1 VKEKDSHFIRKLSF
15 RIRPTDPDIGGE
27 GLREKKPS
35 ANTSRCLFSLLR
47 QGRLSAREAHE
58 IHDQARSGRHSP
70 NAAYVVAV
78 LQPDGARRAE
88 SLAPDGL
95 K

>member
-1 VKEKDSHFIRKLSF
+1 MIK
-15 RIRPTDPDIGGE
+15 
-27 GLREKKPS
+27 
-35 ANTSRCLFSLLR
+35 
-47 QGRLSAREAHE
+47 
-58 IHDQARSGRHSP
+58 ARSGRHSP
-70 NAAYVVAV
+70 NAAYVVTA

>member
-1 VKEKDSHFIRKLSF
+1 MKEKDSHFIRKLTL

-47 QGRLSAREAHE
+47 QGRFSAREAHE
-58 IHDQARSGRHSP
+58 IHDQARSGP